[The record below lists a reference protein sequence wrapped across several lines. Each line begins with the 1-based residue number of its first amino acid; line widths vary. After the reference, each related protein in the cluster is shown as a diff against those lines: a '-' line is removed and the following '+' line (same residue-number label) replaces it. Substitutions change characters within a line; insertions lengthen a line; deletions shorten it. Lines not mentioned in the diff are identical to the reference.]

1 MDGTVI
7 SGRWGEPDDVAGRWA
22 DDPYPP
28 PYDDPYGYGEP
39 YGDHYGEPYGDAY
52 DRSGLGMLTRITV
65 IKDRIVDI
73 EQLPVRGSG
82 FECVARD
89 LMDPPRAADP
99 PPAPQPAPH
108 DLQLAWLEQVAGGAE
123 ALAGL
128 DVLPLA
134 PGEEAEPDLSAL
146 GWPTHRRLERIL
158 ARLDELAPA
167 LLGPEGAIVAR
178 RIAVRAVL
186 ARPGILGEPDRD
198 ATTVGAIIHAAGKGN
213 DLVGPTKLVMAKEIQ
228 RVCGLPASG
237 YQRARA
243 FAEAVAGGRL
253 TWPAGWHFRGG
264 PEVLFLGGGDL
275 LVSDFRRKLVLE
287 RDRALAM
294 RALAEKASLAA
305 LHVDGTPA

>member
-123 ALAGL
+123 ALAG
-128 DVLPLA
+128 
-134 PGEEAEPDLSAL
+134 
-146 GWPTHRRLERIL
+146 RRRSTQ
-158 ARLDELAPA
+158 PSM
-167 LLGPEGAIVAR
+167 
-178 RIAVRAVL
+178 VR
-186 ARPGILGEPDRD
+186 
-198 ATTVGAIIHAAGKGN
+198 
-213 DLVGPTKLVMAKEIQ
+213 
-228 RVCGLPASG
+228 
-237 YQRARA
+237 
-243 FAEAVAGGRL
+243 
-253 TWPAGWHFRGG
+253 
-264 PEVLFLGGGDL
+264 
-275 LVSDFRRKLVLE
+275 
-287 RDRALAM
+287 
-294 RALAEKASLAA
+294 
-305 LHVDGTPA
+305 